1 MLSSYKP
8 IPVVAHAKSSMAAVN
23 FLRKR
28 SNYLPAKLQFGHAIC
43 NIVIQTI
50 KVIIHLLLWCVPING
65 GVLLLQ
71 DISKQAVVLL
81 KLFF

>member
-23 FLRKR
+23 FLRNR
-28 SNYLPAKLQFGHAIC
+28 RNYFPAKLQFGHAIC
-43 NIVIQTI
+43 NIIIQTV
-50 KVIIHLLLWCVPING
+50 KVKVHLLLWSVPINSR
-65 GVLLLQ
+65 VLLLQ

-81 KLFF
+81 KLLF